1 MHVSGNEEEEEEE
14 EVCKVS
20 LILGGGKH
28 NERFLDLGYLIFR
41 QDASCTNFSALSE
54 YSIIPSKIS

>member
-1 MHVSGNEEEEEEE
+1 MHVSRNEEEEEE

-28 NERFLDLGYLIFR
+28 NERLI
-41 QDASCTNFSALSE
+41 
-54 YSIIPSKIS
+54 

>member
-1 MHVSGNEEEEEEE
+1 MHVSGNEEEEEE

-41 QDASCTNFSALSE
+41 QDASCTNFSTLSE

>member
-1 MHVSGNEEEEEEE
+1 MHVSGNEEEEEE

-41 QDASCTNFSALSE
+41 QDASCTNFSGIFDNSFENILE
-54 YSIIPSKIS
+54 M

>member
-28 NERFLDLGYLIFR
+28 NERFLDLI
-41 QDASCTNFSALSE
+41 
-54 YSIIPSKIS
+54 

>member
-1 MHVSGNEEEEEEE
+1 MHVSRNEEEEEE

-28 NERFLDLGYLIFR
+28 ERFLDLI
-41 QDASCTNFSALSE
+41 
-54 YSIIPSKIS
+54 

>member
-1 MHVSGNEEEEEEE
+1 MHISGNEEEEE

-28 NERFLDLGYLIFR
+28 NERFLDLI
-41 QDASCTNFSALSE
+41 
-54 YSIIPSKIS
+54 